1 MLAYLMGGNN
11 KLGAGGH
18 SLQLAAGGG
27 HVDAAEVD
35 GTIEQTGDT
44 AGGATLERH
53 VFVIRAGLGA
63 EQDPQEVAG
72 RPHGDAGR
80 NLTGPGFGVGQQ
92 IRKAFVRR
100 MTASADDLGRIGQQ
114 SDRFETVPVKVG
126 DAVDEVDDDVLMDG
140 EQGAAIGFRLE
151 RFFV

>member
-1 MLAYLMGGNN
+1 
-11 KLGAGGH
+11 
-18 SLQLAAGGG
+18 
-27 HVDAAEVD
+27 
-35 GTIEQTGDT
+35 
-44 AGGATLERH
+44 
-53 VFVIRAGLGA
+53 
-63 EQDPQEVAG
+63 
-72 RPHGDAGR
+72 
-80 NLTGPGFGVGQQ
+80 
-92 IRKAFVRR
+92 